1 MSCTSFLQLSRSFL
15 HTACVKRVVEACGR
29 GGGQDFISRQRAGWQ
44 AAEEGLRAVVSDV
57 YDQAGVE
64 SVAGV

>member
-1 MSCTSFLQLSRSFL
+1 MLGS
-15 HTACVKRVVEACGR
+15 
-29 GGGQDFISRQRAGWQ
+29 QRAGWQ

-57 YDQAGVE
+57 YDLAGVE